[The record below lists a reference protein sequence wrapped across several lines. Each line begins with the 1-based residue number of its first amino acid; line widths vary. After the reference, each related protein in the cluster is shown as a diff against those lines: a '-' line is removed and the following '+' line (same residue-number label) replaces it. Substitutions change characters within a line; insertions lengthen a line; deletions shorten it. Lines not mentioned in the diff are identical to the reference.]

1 MSYSFTPRARRFSFG
16 VVADPSTGDEVAGD
30 SAQTRI
36 VVYTEGSTAELT
48 RQNLADAYDTDD
60 GLNLNILR
68 ARLFRQVWPLHMTGW
83 AFPLSPSPT

>member
-1 MSYSFTPRARRFSFG
+1 MSYSFTLRARRFSFG
-16 VVADPSTGDEVAGD
+16 VVAGDEVAGD

-60 GLNLNILR
+60 GVNLNILR
-68 ARLFRQVWPLHMTGW
+68 ARLFRQVWPLHMMGW